1 MWWEFINFQ
10 LAKWLSCW
18 SMRLEP
24 HTVTDAIRLDIR
36 TSSKWLPCQK
46 ALIPHK
52 MHKELKKINSATLEM
67 KINFTALNCF
77 SCQKS
82 HISIISCVVCREQ
95 LIFFAKV
102 QGRWPQIAFKSS
114 FLSYFVSWEF
124 LCQSATHRCSL
135 AECDCVTMRQNC
147 HVIWHHT
154 VRSLD
159 IYPIDIKFRVCNSV
173 ISPLSPFEKFETP
186 MKGGEGNCWWRYL
199 M

>member
-18 SMRLEP
+18 SMRLGP

-82 HISIISCVVCREQ
+82 HISIISLWSAESNLFFLPKFKEDDHKLHSNHRSCPTSSPENSCV
-95 LIFFAKV
+95 KV
-102 QGRWPQIAFKSS
+102 QPTNVAWQSVTVWQCIKLSRDMTPHCQVTWHLSHWHQIPC
-114 FLSYFVSWEF
+114 L
-124 LCQSATHRCSL
+124 
-135 AECDCVTMRQNC
+135 
-147 HVIWHHT
+147 
-154 VRSLD
+154 
-159 IYPIDIKFRVCNSV
+159 
-173 ISPLSPFEKFETP
+173 
-186 MKGGEGNCWWRYL
+186 
-199 M
+199 